1 MTNSTS
7 SRRPF
12 EPTPPSE
19 RSEMLPDT
27 QSDERARA
35 VSALYAQGGANV
47 VGTKESIARLPH
59 PGTDNAGLLRL
70 AESVGN
76 MGHWYA
82 DAATGAVTWSPEV
95 YRIFGLNPDTFT
107 LDLHAALSI
116 CHPDDRV
123 RVERILKTAAAD
135 KTEFEFDCRIKMPDD
150 TWRTVI
156 STGQPE
162 IDATGRLV
170 ALFGIVTDVTEAF
183 DAIRSIQDQNEMLD
197 LAAELAHL
205 GHWIW
210 NCADNRL
217 DYCSEEMARLHDVPP
232 GTFVRQFT
240 HPRLLAAMV
249 TPEYRDLYRDTVD
262 AALADARPYEIEYRI
277 KTRAGGLKDVREVGQ
292 PIFDR
297 DAHLVRFIATAQDIT
312 EAKCR
317 ENELREA
324 KRGFEDQTA
333 ALKRSEA
340 KLRDIIEGS
349 IQGIVVF
356 RNFVPVFANHAYARL
371 MGLGSPEQVT
381 ALGDVRTHMG
391 DEEARCATNFWQEVM
406 DGGDAGTN
414 GGGHRQSKTG
424 TADGRTI
431 WTDSIGRRIDWE
443 GEPAFLMTVID
454 VTERYLAEEE
464 LKRKTR
470 ELQKLNTQKD
480 KLFSIIAH
488 DLRSPFTSV
497 IGFADLLVTKARTLS
512 HGQTVTYAQIVR
524 EAASGVQNLLD
535 NLLAWA
541 SVQMRDGTLKIEPLD
556 MGSAVAASVEPLIYM
571 AETKGVSIFNNI
583 TGLNVMGDEALVRI
597 VIRNLISNSIKFS
610 RNGGVVHVNEARDE
624 TDGRQMVRITVRDD
638 GTGISP
644 AAMATLF
651 ELDRTVSAPGTR
663 GEQGTGLGLY
673 LCRDIVERHGGAVT
687 VDSAPGHGTSFHFTL
702 PAAL

>member
-1 MTNSTS
+1 MPNSTP
-7 SRRPF
+7 SRRPYGL
-12 EPTPPSE
+12 PPASD
-19 RSEMLPDT
+19 DT
-27 QSDERARA
+27 QRDSRARA
-35 VSALYAQGGANV
+35 VAALYAPNGV
-47 VGTKESIARLPH
+47 KISVSKESVARLPH

-82 DAATGAVTWSPEV
+82 DTATGEVTWSPEV
-95 YRIFGLNPDTFT
+95 YRIFGLEPDNFT
-107 LDLHAALSI
+107 LDLHSALGI
-116 CHPDDRV
+116 CHPDDRA
-123 RVERILKTAAAD
+123 RVEQILKTAAAD
-135 KTEFEFDCRIKMPDD
+135 KTEFEFDCRIKMQDG

-162 IDATGRLV
+162 VDAAGHLI

-197 LAAELAHL
+197 LAAELAQL

-210 NCADNRL
+210 SCEDNRL
-217 DYCSEEMARLHDVPP
+217 SYCSEEMARLHDVPP
-232 GTFVRQFT
+232 GTFIRQFT
-240 HPRLLAAMV
+240 HPRLLAAAV
-249 TPEYRDLYRDTVD
+249 TPEYSDVYRNTVD
-262 AALADARPYEIEYRI
+262 TALAEARPYEIEYRI
-277 KTRAGGLKDVREVGQ
+277 KTRAGVIKDVREIGQ

-297 DAHLVRFIATAQDIT
+297 EARLVRFIATAQDIT
-312 EAKCR
+312 EAKRR

-324 KRGFEDQTA
+324 KRGFEEQTA
-333 ALKRSEA
+333 ALRRSEA

-356 RNFVPVFANHAYARL
+356 RDFKPVFANHAYARL
-371 MGLGSPEQVT
+371 MGLASPDQVT
-381 ALGDVRTHMG
+381 ALGDIRTHMG
-391 DEEARCATNFWQEVM
+391 DEEAHCATSFWEEVM
-406 DGGDAGTN
+406 N
-414 GGGHRQSKTG
+414 GGEAAMNGGIHRQSKTA

-497 IGFADLLVTKARTLS
+497 IGFADLLVSKARTLS
-512 HGQTVTYAQIVR
+512 HGQTVSYAQIVR

-541 SVQMRDGTLKIEPLD
+541 SFQMRDGALKIEPLD
-556 MGSAVAASVEPLIYM
+556 MAGAVAASIEPLTYM
-571 AETKGVSIFNNI
+571 AETKGVTIFNNI
-583 TGLNVMGDEALVRI
+583 TGLQVMGDEALVRI
-597 VIRNLISNSIKFS
+597 VVRNLLSNSIKFS
-610 RNGGVVHVNEARDE
+610 RNGGLVQVNGARIDV
-624 TDGRQMVRITVRDD
+624 DGRPMIRVTVRDD

-663 GEQGTGLGLY
+663 GEKGTGLGLY
-673 LCRDIVERHGGAVT
+673 LCRDIVERHGGTVT
-687 VDSAPGHGTSFHFTL
+687 VDSAPGEGTSFHFTL
-702 PAAL
+702 PAAS